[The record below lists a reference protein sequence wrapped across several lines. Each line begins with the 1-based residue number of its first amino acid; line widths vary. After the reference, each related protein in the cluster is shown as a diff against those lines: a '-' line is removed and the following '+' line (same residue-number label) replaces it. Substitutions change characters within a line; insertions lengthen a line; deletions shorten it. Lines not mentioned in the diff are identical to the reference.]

1 MLLAHAPIRQ
11 FTLNPGGNYA
21 INCLRDSIPTK
32 KKRPETQP
40 SGKAILRYKYLF
52 LIARTVNNYICNHMP
67 EPILNELSNTVQQC
81 LACISNQNKG
91 EPNIDKA
98 DLDFWLDPKS
108 VIFMTSPETEEIYCA
123 KLDDL
128 ETKSDLLEIILDKA
142 IISTFLTTEDL
153 ILVLAAQDSPNLYD
167 VRMAAIDRS
176 TGCALIR
183 TENLFNK
190 DILER
195 NILKTIGDSTEPSKH
210 FWLHRYSDNKS
221 WQFRKVAYKRISY
234 PGNNFHKRFI
244 SNSYR
249 RLQSFVLDIETHILA
264 KFNEVE
270 IQEDENSEP

>member
-1 MLLAHAPIRQ
+1 
-11 FTLNPGGNYA
+11 
-21 INCLRDSIPTK
+21 
-32 KKRPETQP
+32 
-40 SGKAILRYKYLF
+40 
-52 LIARTVNNYICNHMP
+52 MP

-91 EPNIDKA
+91 EPNIKKA

-108 VIFMTSPETEEIYCA
+108 VIFMTSPEIKDIYCA

-128 ETKSDLLEIILDKA
+128 DTKSELLEIILNEA
-142 IISTFLTTEDL
+142 IVSTFLTTEDL

-183 TENLFNK
+183 NENLFNK
-190 DILER
+190 EMLER
-195 NILKTIGDSTEPSKH
+195 NILKTIEDSREPSNQ
-210 FWLHRYSDNKS
+210 FWMNRYSDNKS

-249 RLQSFVLDIETHILA
+249 RLQSFVLDIETHILS

-270 IQEDENSEP
+270 IQEDDNPEP

>member
-1 MLLAHAPIRQ
+1 M
-11 FTLNPGGNYA
+11 
-21 INCLRDSIPTK
+21 
-32 KKRPETQP
+32 
-40 SGKAILRYKYLF
+40 
-52 LIARTVNNYICNHMP
+52 ARTVNDYICNHMP
-67 EPILNELSNTVQQC
+67 ETLLNELTDTVQQC
-81 LACISNQNKG
+81 LACISHQEKG
-91 EPNIDKA
+91 EPNIEKA

-108 VIFMTSPETEEIYCA
+108 VIFMTSPETEDIYCA

-128 ETKSDLLEIILDKA
+128 DTKSEFLEIILDQA
-142 IISTFLTTEDL
+142 IVSTFLTTEDL

-190 DILER
+190 EMLER
-195 NILKTIGDSTEPSKH
+195 NILKTIEDSTEPSNQ

-221 WQFRKVAYKRISY
+221 WRFRKVAYKRISY

-249 RLQSFVLDIETHILA
+249 RLQSFVLDIETHILS
-264 KFNEVE
+264 KFNEV
-270 IQEDENSEP
+270 

>member
-1 MLLAHAPIRQ
+1 
-11 FTLNPGGNYA
+11 
-21 INCLRDSIPTK
+21 
-32 KKRPETQP
+32 
-40 SGKAILRYKYLF
+40 
-52 LIARTVNNYICNHMP
+52 MP

-91 EPNIDKA
+91 EPNIEKA

-108 VIFMTSPETEEIYCA
+108 VIFMTSPEMEHIYCA

-128 ETKSDLLEIILDKA
+128 DTKSELLEIILDEA
-142 IISTFLTTEDL
+142 IVSTFLTTEDL

-195 NILKTIGDSTEPSKH
+195 NIHTIRDSTEPSKQ
-210 FWLHRYSDNKS
+210 FWLHRYFDNKS

-249 RLQSFVLDIETHILA
+249 RLQSFVLDIETHILS

-270 IQEDENSEP
+270 LQEDDNPES

>member
-1 MLLAHAPIRQ
+1 MAHAPIRQ

-21 INCLRDSIPTK
+21 INCLRDCIPTK
-32 KKRPETQP
+32 KKTLETQA
-40 SGKAILRYKYLF
+40 SDNAILRYKYLF

-67 EPILNELSNTVQQC
+67 DLILNELSNTVQKC

-91 EPNIDKA
+91 EPNIEKA

-108 VIFMTSPETEEIYCA
+108 VIFMTSPETEDIYCA

-128 ETKSDLLEIILDKA
+128 DTKSEFLEIILDKD

-167 VRMAAIDRS
+167 VRIAAIDRS
-176 TGCALIR
+176 TGFALIR

-190 DILER
+190 DMLER
-195 NILKTIGDSTEPSKH
+195 NILKTFENSTEPSKQ
-210 FWLHRYSDNKS
+210 FWLNRYSDNKS

-249 RLQSFVLDIETHILA
+249 RLQSFVLDIETHILS